1 MQTFYLLSIPVTCIF
16 MLQYCI
22 YLALTLRYEII
33 FRRKPEWPEFEYL
46 QTLPFYNKLTV
57 DEWKEFINEFN
68 AQAQLRYQYK
78 LEDRTNTSLSNFIDD
93 SLVWDKTEKGYYYW
107 KSIAKR

>member
-1 MQTFYLLSIPVTCIF
+1 MQTFYLLIIPVTCIF

-22 YLALTLRYEII
+22 YLVLTLRYEII

-46 QTLPFYNKLTV
+46 QTLPFYHKLTV

-68 AQAQLRYQYK
+68 AQATINNRLGDSGITDLK
-78 LEDRTNTSLSNFIDD
+78 NLLALSITW
-93 SLVWDKTEKGYYYW
+93 SKTLKGHDYW
-107 KSIAKR
+107 ASIAKR